1 MSVSSIDTATAT
13 YNNFLILLFYLLG
26 LYFYPFTRAIVPD
39 ESTHSSVIETLPSLA
54 VTFCKRS
61 GIINLIMIP
70 NPPTTRDLGA
80 AAIAIEALWYR

>member
-39 ESTHSSVIETLPSLA
+39 ESTHSSVIETLLA
-54 VTFCKRS
+54 WTSCVCKRS
-61 GIINLIMIP
+61 GISELVIIP
-70 NPPTTRDLGA
+70 GTPATRELGVEV
-80 AAIAIEALWYR
+80 IAIEAIWYR